1 MVVTPFISRVSRSS
15 EGREDA
21 ATTGATPSPPMYEHT
36 PLIRSR
42 PQFIGNN
49 DERWLK
55 VCACIATVVLGTV
68 ILAASKTDGPGSAV
82 VGGVPGL
89 GSARGWAARGEDDA
103 VGRVA
108 SRIAAELTDAYRRG
122 ELGTPQYDP
131 SSLFSRAPGRRAPV
145 DEVDGSGA
153 PLTLPWQPVSLGW
166 PAAASR
172 DVR

>member
-1 MVVTPFISRVSRSS
+1 
-15 EGREDA
+15 
-21 ATTGATPSPPMYEHT
+21 MYEHT

-89 GSARGWAARGEDDA
+89 GSARGWAARGEDDTL
-103 VGRVA
+103 GRFA

-122 ELGTPQYDP
+122 ELGEPQYDP
-131 SSLFSRAPGRRAPV
+131 SSLFSRAPARRT
-145 DEVDGSGA
+145 S
-153 PLTLPWQPVSLGW
+153 
-166 PAAASR
+166 
-172 DVR
+172 